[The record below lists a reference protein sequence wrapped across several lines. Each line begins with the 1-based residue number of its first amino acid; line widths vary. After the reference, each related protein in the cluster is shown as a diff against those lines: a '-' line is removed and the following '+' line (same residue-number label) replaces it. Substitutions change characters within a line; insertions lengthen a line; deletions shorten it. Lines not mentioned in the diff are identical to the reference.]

1 MTTLE
6 LKSIGVIRSC
16 FTEKFG
22 VPRQSGMIR
31 EARGVLKLNPEPE
44 FKEALKHLER
54 FSHIWVLFH
63 FHQHG
68 DKPWRP
74 MIRPP
79 RLDAPRTVGVFA
91 SRSPHRPNPVGISA
105 VKLDSIDWN
114 APGGVELHLSGID
127 LLNDTPVFDIKPYLP
142 YADSIPEANSGW
154 AESTI
159 PEYEVTYSIES
170 LEDLRILEAD
180 RPDVKALITEMLKFD
195 PRPTS
200 QRRATPIEDSGNNGL
215 KFGFHLFD
223 FDVQW
228 RILDGRIL
236 VAGLPRLT
244 S

>member
-6 LKSIGVIRSC
+6 LKPIGVIRSC

-44 FKEALKHLER
+44 FKDALRHLER

-91 SRSPHRPNPVGISA
+91 SRSPHRPNPVGMSA
-105 VKLDSIDWN
+105 VKLDSIDWE
-114 APGGVELHLSGID
+114 ATGGIELHLSGID
-127 LLNDTPVFDIKPYLP
+127 LLNETPVFDIKPYLP

-159 PEYEVTYSIES
+159 PEYEVTYAAETQ
-170 LEDLRILEAD
+170 EALRTLEAE
-180 RPDVKALITEMLKFD
+180 RPGAQALITEMLKFD

-200 QRRATPIEDSGNNGL
+200 QRRASPIENRENDGL

-228 RILDGRIL
+228 RIQGGGIHV
-236 VAGLPRLT
+236 VALPRV
-244 S
+244 SP